1 MTIQISTPRP
11 PLNIFEASRK
21 DLIGGNY
28 YVMLDVPQYF
38 IPAVGPTAARTVN
51 ACAIMTGL
59 TITNT
64 NTADILVSARIK
76 GQDGNYYTVLNSA
89 PVPVNDFLYIGF
101 ERQVL
106 LTGETMEVAC
116 VSAGVGDNFATV
128 HFSYIINQREEFVI
142 NP

>member
-21 DLIGGNY
+21 ELIGND
-28 YVMLDVPQYF
+28 YVTLLDVPQYF

-59 TITNT
+59 TITNIHD
-64 NTADILVSARIK
+64 ADINVSARIK
-76 GQDGNYYTVLNSA
+76 GQDGNYYTVINSA
-89 PVPVNDFLYIGF
+89 PIPTNDFLYIGF

-116 VSAGVGDNFATV
+116 NTGDVGDNFATV

-142 NP
+142 NS